1 MKIRIQHRT
10 TYTYKDPVSFGEHR
24 IMVRP
29 REGHDVHI
37 ESSILEIS
45 PRHTIRWMRDV
56 NGNSLAKIDFSEK
69 STKLS
74 FYSEVVLNQYDT
86 NPLDFIL
93 EDSAVQY
100 PFVYDPES
108 LPELT
113 AFMTIL
119 YPRATSRL
127 RDWLIQFHRPG
138 DKIATVALLQKIN
151 TTINKTFRYERRD
164 APGVQTPDVTLRS
177 NSGSCRD
184 FATLMLESCR
194 CLGLAGRFVS
204 GYMQCEATEAGG
216 ASTHAWVEVYLP
228 GAGWKGFDPTS
239 GIMTGAQHVTV
250 AVSRNPENA
259 APIAGSFE
267 GPLNAAL
274 GIQVDVTVVEVGGA
288 PRPALRVP
296 VMNAPAN
303 NPPLPQN
310 PSLSQT
316 QSFAQNQ
323 PLLQPNPPRLVQQAQ
338 QAQQQIADHPVMDM
352 VIDPRKT
359 GRIILS

>member
-10 TYTYKDPVSFGEHR
+10 TYNYATPVTFGEHK

-37 ESSILEIS
+37 ESSILEIQ
-45 PRHTIRWMRDV
+45 PAHNIRWMRDV
-56 NGNSLAKIDFSEK
+56 NGNSLAKIEF
-69 STKLS
+69 TQPARQLS
-74 FYSEVVLNQYDT
+74 IYSELVLNQYDT

-93 EDSAVQY
+93 EESAVNY

-113 AFMTIL
+113 AFMSIL

-127 RDWLIQFHRPG
+127 RDWLTQFYRPG
-138 DKIATVALLQKIN
+138 DKIETVELLQNLNTYIN
-151 TTINKTFRYERRD
+151 RNFKYQRRD
-164 APGVQTPDVTLRS
+164 EMGVQTPDETLRK

-184 FATLMLESCR
+184 FATLLLEACR
-194 CLGLAGRFVS
+194 CWGLAARFVS

-216 ASTHAWVEVYLP
+216 ASTHAWAEIYLP

-267 GPLNAAL
+267 GSTNACL
-274 GIQVDVTVVEVGGA
+274 GIQVDVTI
-288 PRPALRVP
+288 PTL
-296 VMNAPAN
+296 
-303 NPPLPQN
+303 NPTA
-310 PSLSQT
+310 QT
-316 QSFAQNQ
+316 QALPN
-323 PLLQPNPPRLVQQAQ
+323 PNPPRAVQQAQ
-338 QAQQQIADHPVMDM
+338 QSQQMAQPVSVLPVMDM
-352 VIDPRKT
+352 VIDPKKT
-359 GRIILS
+359 GRLAILQPTHL